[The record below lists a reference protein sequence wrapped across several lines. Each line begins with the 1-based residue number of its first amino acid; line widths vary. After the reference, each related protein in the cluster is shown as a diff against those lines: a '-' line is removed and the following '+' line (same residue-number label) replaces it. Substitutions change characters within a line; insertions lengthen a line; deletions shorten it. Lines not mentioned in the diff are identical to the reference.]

1 MTETSAV
8 PMAATAQFK
17 AAILEL
23 IEENNPQ
30 LEQWLK
36 AAVSNSLPKPKN
48 GVPKTAA
55 LRSTLPFWKAH
66 PEWQPFDATPY
77 AISEES
83 LQKVQK
89 AWANAPPA
97 EEIIAY
103 LTK

>member
-1 MTETSAV
+1 MTATTTATGT
-8 PMAATAQFK
+8 TAQFK

-23 IEENNPQ
+23 IEENDPQ

-36 AAVSNSLPKPKN
+36 AALSNHLPKPKKN
-48 GVPKTAA
+48 LPKPTPS
-55 LRSTLPFWKAH
+55 RSTLPFWKAH
-66 PEWQPFDATPY
+66 AEWQPFDATPY

-89 AWANAPPA
+89 AWADAPPA